1 MVRRVTAPL
10 PPSGER
16 LRTRGSVCLTTWRR
30 SVTPGPPL
38 PPRREAWRIHN
49 RRTRMGRERAAEAGT
64 GRPPAVARAT
74 PWPVGAGPGTGV
86 EADPRPFSLSP
97 FRRHPRRRRGGRKAI
112 LQISGSPWQG
122 RAWGNCSTEFRIEV
136 VETGVEARARLSAER
151 RRRTPGRTRQ
161 RRGRP
166 LENSVETGLP
176 RWT

>member
-10 PPSGER
+10 PRSGER

-97 FRRHPRRRRGGRKAI
+97 FRRHPRRRRGGEKGDPPDIRQPLAGAG
-112 LQISGSPWQG
+112 L
-122 RAWGNCSTEFRIEV
+122 RNCSTDF
-136 VETGVEARARLSAER
+136 GS
-151 RRRTPGRTRQ
+151 GRGNG
-161 RRGRP
+161 RRGKSEASSRAAP
-166 LENSVETGLP
+166 TNAGSDTPAAWTAPRDSLGNWIA